1 MVRRVL
7 QVVLPRQLRLIEEI
21 QRLLQ
26 LLLLPEVLIG
36 VVSAEVVSAAEA
48 WVAEAHP
55 VRVAEEAIAGS
66 VMQIQ

>member
-21 QRLLQ
+21 QRLLL

-48 WVAEAHP
+48 WVEAVLLAQAAEA
-55 VRVAEEAIAGS
+55 IDGS
-66 VMQIQ
+66 KFEKR